1 MWTVPGILAALIDGL
16 READQRLTDEQAV
29 YGLDA
34 ADEVGL
40 HPVLAS
46 GLHSAGYGVHRE
58 VLYPGEHTAPVRRSA
73 RNRCDLVVVPEPGQ
87 ALADPAVEQAAL
99 LAAEDTLF
107 GGVAHEMAG
116 SAPAVSASEAFWLEI
131 KTVSQHAQGE
141 AVMTRRGYAD
151 RLVKGP
157 AADLVKL
164 AKDPSIWFGGVA
176 MVLFAE
182 SESVA
187 RHDLAAMAHRCL
199 DAELPVAGIELGGTR
214 IQDRAGNAWCGV
226 GLLALRSGG

>member
-1 MWTVPGILAALIDGL
+1 MWSAHSILTALVEGL
-16 READQRLTDEQAV
+16 READERLTDEQAV

-34 ADEVGL
+34 LDEVGL
-40 HPVLAS
+40 HPVLAA
-46 GLHSAGYGVHRE
+46 GLASAGYGVHRE

-87 ALADPAVEQAAL
+87 RLADPAIEQAVL
-99 LAAEDTLF
+99 LDAGNTLF
-107 GGVAHEMAG
+107 GGVAHQMTEAVTAT
-116 SAPAVSASEAFWLEI
+116 APGEAFWLEI
-131 KTVSQHAQGE
+131 KAVAQHAQGDG
-141 AVMTRRGYAD
+141 VTSRRGYAD

-176 MVLFAE
+176 VVLFAE

-187 RHDLAAMAHRCL
+187 RHDLAALAHRCL
-199 DAELPVAGIELGGTR
+199 DAELPVAGIELGGTP
-214 IQDRAGNAWCGV
+214 IQDRAGNAWCGL
-226 GLLALRSGG
+226 GLLPLRSGG